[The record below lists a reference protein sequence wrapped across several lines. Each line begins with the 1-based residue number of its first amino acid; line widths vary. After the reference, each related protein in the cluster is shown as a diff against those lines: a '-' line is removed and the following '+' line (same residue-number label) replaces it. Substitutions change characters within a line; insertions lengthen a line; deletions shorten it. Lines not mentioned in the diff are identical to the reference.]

1 MEKLK
6 VVMAC
11 DTFAPDINGAARF
24 AERLASGLVR
34 HGHEVHIIA
43 ASTDSSHG
51 SRIEMHDGS
60 QMMVHR
66 MRSHRVPQH
75 KTLRWTQ
82 PLGLSSEIRTILR
95 KVKPDALHIQSHLL
109 MGRFAIQ
116 AAKGSGLR
124 MIATNHVMPEN
135 LIKYSL
141 LPKFTHKAAMRIT
154 WADAGR
160 ILRKMDALTT
170 PTRRAAE
177 LLESSAGVTGVLAIS
192 CGIDASRFA
201 NETPTTNKNPRFLF
215 LGRLDDEKRIHILL
229 QAVAKLTEHP
239 NVIVELVGDGGERE
253 NLSRLATDLGIADRV
268 IFTGHISDQD
278 LPAAY
283 ERCTA
288 FVMPSI
294 AELQSIATMEAM
306 ASGRPVI
313 AADAMALPH
322 LVHDGDNGYLF
333 PPDDADAL
341 ADRLRLILNADQQE
355 LNRLSENSLHLIQ
368 SHDIE
373 RTIRIF
379 ENLYVGIRDES
390 STTDDNSPDYMEPIG
405 KLNEAISTR
414 LESWRHSAVEIG
426 RRAEDMSQD
435 ALEKLNEVREEVSEQ
450 LSDFKDEI
458 KEQISEAAKRI
469 KRKRK

>member
-24 AERLASGLVR
+24 AERLASGLVG

-43 ASTDSSHG
+43 ASTDSTHG
-51 SRIEMHDGS
+51 SRIETHDGS
-60 QMMVHR
+60 RMMVHR

-82 PLGLSSEIRTILR
+82 PIGLTSEIGKILR

-109 MGRFAIQ
+109 MGRFAVQ

-177 LLESSAGVTGVLAIS
+177 LLENAAGVTGVLAIS

-229 QAVAKLTEHP
+229 QAVAKLTKHP

-253 NLSRLATDLGIADRV
+253 NLSRLATELGIADRV
-268 IFTGHISDQD
+268 IFTGHISDQN

-390 STTDDNSPDYMEPIG
+390 STSDDNSPDYMQPIG
-405 KLNEAISTR
+405 KLNETISTR
-414 LESWRHSAVEIG
+414 LENWRHSAVEIG
-426 RRAEDMSQD
+426 RRAEDISQD

>member
-1 MEKLK
+1 
-6 VVMAC
+6 
-11 DTFAPDINGAARF
+11 
-24 AERLASGLVR
+24 
-34 HGHEVHIIA
+34 
-43 ASTDSSHG
+43 
-51 SRIEMHDGS
+51 
-60 QMMVHR
+60 
-66 MRSHRVPQH
+66 
-75 KTLRWTQ
+75 
-82 PLGLSSEIRTILR
+82 
-95 KVKPDALHIQSHLL
+95 
-109 MGRFAIQ
+109 
-116 AAKGSGLR
+116 
-124 MIATNHVMPEN
+124 
-135 LIKYSL
+135 
-141 LPKFTHKAAMRIT
+141 
-154 WADAGR
+154 
-160 ILRKMDALTT
+160 
-170 PTRRAAE
+170 
-177 LLESSAGVTGVLAIS
+177 VTGVLAIS

-201 NETPTTNKNPRFLF
+201 NDTPTNNKNPRFLF

-239 NVIVELVGDGGERE
+239 NVIVELVGDGGERD
-253 NLSRLATDLGIADRV
+253 NLSRLATQLGIADRV
-268 IFTGHISDQD
+268 IFTGHISDRD

-333 PPDDADAL
+333 PPDDAAAL
-341 ADRLRLILNADQQE
+341 ADRLKRILNADRQE

-414 LESWRHSAVEIG
+414 LESWRHSAVEVG
-426 RRAEDMSQD
+426 RRAEEMSQD

-450 LSDFKDEI
+450 LSEFKDEI

>member
-82 PLGLSSEIRTILR
+82 PLGLSSEIRKILR

-253 NLSRLATDLGIADRV
+253 NLSRLATDLGIADQV

-278 LPAAY
+278 LPASY

-405 KLNEAISTR
+405 KLNEAISSR

>member
-24 AERLASGLVR
+24 AERLAAGLSR

-43 ASTDSSHG
+43 ASTDSTHG
-51 SRIEMHDGS
+51 SRIETHDGS
-60 QMMVHR
+60 RMMVHR
-66 MRSHRVPQH
+66 MKSHRVPQH

-82 PLGLSSEIRTILR
+82 PIGLTWQIRKILR
-95 KVKPDALHIQSHLL
+95 EVKPDALHIQSHLL

-177 LLESSAGVTGVLAIS
+177 LLENAAGVSGVLAIS

-201 NETPTTNKNPRFLF
+201 NETPTSNKNPRFLF
-215 LGRLDDEKRIHILL
+215 LGRLDDEKRIHVLL

-253 NLSRLATDLGIADRV
+253 NLARLADELGIADRV
-268 IFTGHISDQD
+268 IFTGHITDQE
-278 LPAAY
+278 LPKAY

-341 ADRLRLILNADQQE
+341 AERLRRILNADQQE
-355 LNRLSENSLHLIQ
+355 LNRMSENSLHLIQ

-390 STTDDNSPDYMEPIG
+390 STTDDNSPDYMQPIG
-405 KLNEAISTR
+405 KLNEVISSR
-414 LESWRHSAVEIG
+414 LESWRRGAVDLG
-426 RRAEDMSQD
+426 RRAEDISQD
-435 ALEKLNEVREEVSEQ
+435 ALEKLNEVREEVSDQ
-450 LSDFKDEI
+450 LSDFKDEL

>member
-43 ASTDSSHG
+43 ASTDSTHG

-60 QMMVHR
+60 RMMVHR

-82 PLGLSSEIRTILR
+82 PIGLSSEIRKILR

-109 MGRFAIQ
+109 MGRFAVQ

-170 PTRRAAE
+170 PTRRAAD
-177 LLESSAGVTGVLAIS
+177 LLETAAGVTGVLAIS

-201 NETPTTNKNPRFLF
+201 NATPTENKNPRFLF

-239 NVIVELVGDGGERE
+239 KVIVELVGDGGERD
-253 NLSRLATDLGIADRV
+253 NLSRLATQLGIADRV

-333 PPDDADAL
+333 PPDDAAAL
-341 ADRLRLILNADQQE
+341 ADRLRRILNADQQE

-414 LESWRHSAVEIG
+414 LESWRHSAVEVG
-426 RRAEDMSQD
+426 RRAEEMSQD

-450 LSDFKDEI
+450 LSEFKDEI

>member
-1 MEKLK
+1 
-6 VVMAC
+6 
-11 DTFAPDINGAARF
+11 
-24 AERLASGLVR
+24 
-34 HGHEVHIIA
+34 
-43 ASTDSSHG
+43 
-51 SRIEMHDGS
+51 
-60 QMMVHR
+60 MMVHR

-82 PLGLSSEIRTILR
+82 PIGLTSEIRKILR

-109 MGRFAIQ
+109 MGRFAVQ
-116 AAKGSGLR
+116 AAKGTGLR

-177 LLESSAGVTGVLAIS
+177 LLENAAGVTGVLAIS

-201 NETPTTNKNPRFLF
+201 NETPTSNTNPRFLF

-239 NVIVELVGDGGERE
+239 KVIVELVGDGGERE
-253 NLSRLATDLGIADRV
+253 NLSRLATELGIADRV

-390 STTDDNSPDYMEPIG
+390 STTDDNSPDYMQPIG

-414 LESWRHSAVEIG
+414 LASWRHSAVEIG

-450 LSDFKDEI
+450 LSDIKDEI

>member
-1 MEKLK
+1 LEKLK

-43 ASTDSSHG
+43 ASTDSTHG
-51 SRIEMHDGS
+51 SRIETHDGS
-60 QMMVHR
+60 RMMVHR

-82 PLGLSSEIRTILR
+82 PIGLTSEIRKILR

-109 MGRFAIQ
+109 MGRFAVQ

-177 LLESSAGVTGVLAIS
+177 LLENAAGVTGVLAIS

-253 NLSRLATDLGIADRV
+253 NLSRLATELGIADRV
-268 IFTGHISDQD
+268 IFTGHISDQN

-390 STTDDNSPDYMEPIG
+390 STSDDNSPDYMQPIG
-405 KLNEAISTR
+405 KLNEAISSR
-414 LESWRHSAVEIG
+414 LENWRHSAVEIG
-426 RRAEDMSQD
+426 RRAEDISQD
-435 ALEKLNEVREEVSEQ
+435 ALEKLNEAREEVSEQ